1 MNEPTPSPDET
12 FNVAAVR
19 IWSGVVTGGT
29 APEYFMKQV
38 FFVDMEFD
46 DGSRFGIWD
55 GLSYEAAIIA
65 AGECAEGQY
74 PVHDDVVVHPLH

>member
-1 MNEPTPSPDET
+1 MSESTPNPDQT
-12 FNVAAVR
+12 FNVTAVR
-19 IWSGVVTGGT
+19 IWSSMVTGGT
-29 APEYFMKQV
+29 VPGYFMKQV

-46 DGSRFGIWD
+46 DGSCLSMWD

-74 PVHDDVVVHPLH
+74 PVHDDVVVGPHH